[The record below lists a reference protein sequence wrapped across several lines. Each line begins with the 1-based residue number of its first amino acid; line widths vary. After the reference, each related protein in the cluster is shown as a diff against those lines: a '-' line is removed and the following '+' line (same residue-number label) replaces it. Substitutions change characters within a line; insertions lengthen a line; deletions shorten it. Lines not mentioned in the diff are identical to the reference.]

1 MKVDNS
7 SLTGESILLI
17 RTIECTSPENPL
29 ETKNLAF
36 FGTLCKEG
44 NGKGVVINT
53 ADRTVIGQIANLAT
67 SAQNDMTTL
76 RKELNRFILI
86 IAAIAIST
94 GIIFLI
100 LGFATGSDPITVI
113 VCSMAIIVANAP
125 EGLMATFTVALSITA
140 RRLS

>member
-17 RTIECTSPENPL
+17 RTIECTSPDNPL

-53 ADRTVIGQIANLAT
+53 ADRTIIGQIANLAA
-67 SAQNDMTTL
+67 SAHSDITTL
-76 RKELNRFILI
+76 RKELNRFIKI
-86 IAAIAIST
+86 IAIIAIST
-94 GIIFLI
+94 GMLFLV
-100 LGFATGSDPITVI
+100 LGFATGSDTITVI
-113 VCSMAIIVANAP
+113 VCSIAIIVANAP

-140 RRLS
+140 KRLS